1 MSEPESGMT
10 PSENG
15 MTPLEEGTLWNIEEK
30 VTGGM
35 LRGMREFAGITQG
48 ELARQIG
55 VTLVTVSRWES
66 PSRPDQK
73 PSLDAFN
80 FVTGTVIAQEKAIE
94 TASKWIERFYLPGEK
109 VILTLRRPDDPNYP
123 ADMPEGLETP
133 SQSNAATLRLGEV
146 LIRDGREVCFAY
158 PDEDNETI
166 DQWMDPPEV
175 E

>member
-1 MSEPESGMT
+1 MSEPESGLN

-15 MTPLEEGTLWNIEEK
+15 LSPLEESTQRHIEEA

-35 LRGMREFAGITQG
+35 LRGMREFAGITQT

-80 FVTGTVIAQEKAIE
+80 FVSGTALAQEGAIE
-94 TASKWIERFYLPGEK
+94 TASKWIERFYLPGQK
-109 VILTLRRPDDPNYP
+109 VILTLHRPDDPNYP

-146 LIRDGREVCFAY
+146 LIRDGREVRFAY